1 MGLNTSYRGRLDQHQ
16 GHQPSRRS
24 IRPRCS
30 VQALPASTPIRNQS
44 SRGGTG
50 PAPTGVSGR
59 TSGNATRGAPAVP
72 TYGYPAT
79 RPVSRRSWTTERCS
93 RTRRCAKRRIS
104 ASGPL
109 LRVTVVE
116 SVVVVERSARNAPH
130 RGTKR
135 SHIHRYPDLRGARV
149 PPWGRLE
156 GRVMGRGAGR
166 VRGAGGGR
174 RPLARERECLAQE
187 GR

>member
-1 MGLNTSYRGRLDQHQ
+1 MKRRHSGALVRRFGSRLVILAREKQAGQGRREQ
-16 GHQPSRRS
+16 GD
-24 IRPRCS
+24 S
-30 VQALPASTPIRNQS
+30 VGARL
-44 SRGGTG
+44 RGGTG

-109 LRVTVVE
+109 LRVAVVE

-156 GRVMGRGAGR
+156 GRVMGRGVER
-166 VRGAGGGR
+166 VRGPAGEGVA
-174 RPLARERECLAQE
+174 LARERECLAQE